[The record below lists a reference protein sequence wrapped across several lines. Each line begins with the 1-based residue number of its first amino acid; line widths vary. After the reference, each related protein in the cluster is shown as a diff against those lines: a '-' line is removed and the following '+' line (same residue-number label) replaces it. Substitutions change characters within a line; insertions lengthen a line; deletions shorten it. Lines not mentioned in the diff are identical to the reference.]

1 MKLRIKELRE
11 ARKMS
16 QNDLATF
23 LHTTG
28 VSVGRYEKEPSRVN
42 VPLLEEIARALNCR
56 VVDLFSDGGG
66 VDHPVVILPFRGKR
80 QSLAFDGVQVEK
92 IGKPAHLQAVEVED
106 DAMATTLSPGDTCLI
121 DRTIAAVERDG
132 VYAIDVDGKTLVKRI
147 SFNPIRKTL
156 TITNDNPLY
165 ASLGDAK
172 PGEVK
177 IAGRVVWAGKRL

>member
-23 LHTTG
+23 LNTTG

-66 VDHPVVILPFRGKR
+66 VDQPVVILPFRGMQKK
-80 QSLAFDGVQVEK
+80 LAFDGEQITH
-92 IGKPAHLQAVEVED
+92 IGKPSHLQVIEVFD
-106 DAMATTLSPGDTCLI
+106 DAMATTLSPGDICMI
-121 DRTIAAVERDG
+121 DRTVAAVKQDG
-132 VYAIDVDGKTLVKRI
+132 VYALDIEGKTLVKRI
-147 SFNPIRKTL
+147 SYNPIRKL
-156 TITNDNPLY
+156 LSITNDNKLY
-165 ASLGDAK
+165 APLGDAK